1 MSRTIQYDILTAGD
15 SRKLAAEVNVK
26 IAEGWQPFG
35 DPFVLSGHVGQAVVL
50 TAKAEKR
57 IRKNSED

>member
-1 MSRTIQYDILTAGD
+1 MRRVTQYDILTAGD
-15 SRKLAAEVNVK
+15 SQKLAAEVCDK

-35 DPFVLSGHVGQAVVL
+35 DPFVLSGHVGQALVL

>member
-1 MSRTIQYDILTAGD
+1 MSLITQYDIL
-15 SRKLAAEVNVK
+15 AAMVNDK

-57 IRKNSED
+57 IRKNSEG

>member
-1 MSRTIQYDILTAGD
+1 MNLITRYDILTAGD
-15 SRKLAAEVNVK
+15 SQKLAAKVNDK

-35 DPFVLSGHVGQAVVL
+35 DPFALSGHVGQALVL
-50 TAKAEKR
+50 TASAEKR

>member
-15 SRKLAAEVNVK
+15 SQKLAAKVNDK

-35 DPFVLSGHVGQAVVL
+35 DPFTHAGQLLQAVVL
-50 TAKAEKR
+50 TASAEKR